1 MHRRTLA
8 AWALWVFLAPVT
20 ALAGERVGVVV
31 EGPPEQVGSLRDLL
45 RAEVENRGIVAV
57 PLRGARLSEDEI
69 PAWAEEAERM
79 SVQRVIVL
87 TVVPLENRI
96 VFLMTDRR
104 IPDLQAAR
112 AERITATSWDEADV
126 LVPRL
131 AEAVLGRQPVQ
142 ATATLDRVAETE
154 TAAWQTRPGQFLW
167 GLGIPFGVA
176 IRRDGQ
182 ISYGAAVR
190 LAFEMAQARV
200 DLNLTSQFNAGPE
213 RLRYGNFALEAFWL
227 ALQKDVSPYLG
238 GGLGYAVME
247 IGDDIKD
254 LNGGL
259 VFNVRG
265 GVEFFRL
272 QRWRLLLDVGVA
284 LPVFR
289 LHRDSPSTRYWIPV
303 FTTTLCFL
311 W

>member
-1 MHRRTLA
+1 MEKSLRWWVLWTWLLPA
-8 AWALWVFLAPVT
+8 AAV
-20 ALAGERVGVVV
+20 AGERVGVVV
-31 EGPPEQVGSLRDLL
+31 EGPPDGSGALLSLL
-45 RAEVENRGIVAV
+45 RTEVENRGMAAI
-57 PLRGARLSEDEI
+57 PLRGARMTEEEV
-69 PAWAEEAERM
+69 PAWAEEAERA
-79 SVQRVIVL
+79 SLQRVLVL
-87 TVVPLENRI
+87 TVIPLESRT
-96 VFLMTDRR
+96 VFALADRR
-104 IPDLQAAR
+104 IPGLEAAR
-112 AERITATSWDEADV
+112 AERITAASPDEADV

-131 AEAVLGRQPVQ
+131 VEAVLGRLPVRE
-142 ATATLDRVAETE
+142 TATLDRVAEAE
-154 TAAWQTRPGQFLW
+154 TAAWQSRPGQFLW
-167 GLGIPFGVA
+167 GIGIPFGAA
-176 IRRDGQ
+176 IRRGGQ

-247 IGDDIKD
+247 IGDSIGD

-289 LHRDSPSTRYWIPV
+289 LHRESPSTRYWIPI

>member
-1 MHRRTLA
+1 MRKGWW
-8 AWALWVFLAPVT
+8 WAFWCIACPATV
-20 ALAGERVGVVV
+20 LAGERVGVVV
-31 EGPPEQVGSLRDLL
+31 EGSPEQAPALLGLL
-45 RAEVENRGIVAV
+45 RTEVENRGLVAV
-57 PLRGARLSEDEI
+57 PLRGARLSEEEV
-69 PAWAEEAERM
+69 PAWADEAERA
-79 SVQRVIVL
+79 SLQRVLVL
-87 TVVPLENRI
+87 TVIPLESRA
-96 VFLMTDRR
+96 VFALADRR
-104 IPDLQAAR
+104 IPGLEAAR
-112 AERITATSWDEADV
+112 AERLTAASLDEADV

-131 AEAVLGRQPVQ
+131 VEAVLGRLPVRQ
-142 ATATLDRVAETE
+142 TATLDRVAEAE

-176 IRRDGQ
+176 IRREAQ

-200 DLNLTSQFNAGPE
+200 DLNLTSQFNGGPE
-213 RLRYGNFALEAFWL
+213 RLRYGNFALEAYWL
-227 ALQKDVSPYLG
+227 ALQKDISPYLG

-247 IGDDIKD
+247 VGGDIDD

-265 GVEFFRL
+265 GVEFFRM

-303 FTTTLCFL
+303 FTTALCFL